1 MQFCCY
7 FYCKFFQ
14 IWRHLM
20 SHDNFFWRFCIR
32 STYKRMGLLC
42 IRLINKNKY
51 YHLTTWKF
59 CDNISISTWEK
70 KKDYFSSMANASNFM
85 QMCQYFLG
93 IDEKSRMCPLL
104 REIWSVVESS
114 RSLAICLRGG
124 MGSLEGVTETTQKG
138 EYHFKKVRIANSQ
151 SVNETIP
158 LL

>member
-7 FYCKFFQ
+7 FYCKCFQ

-85 QMCQYFLG
+85 QMCQYFFG
-93 IDEKSRMCPLL
+93 VDEKSRMCPFVKRNLK
-104 REIWSVVESS
+104 
-114 RSLAICLRGG
+114 CGG
-124 MGSLEGVTETTQKG
+124 IIEELGNMFGRWYGFTWGRYRDHSERRVSFQKG
-138 EYHFKKVRIANSQ
+138 
-151 SVNETIP
+151 
-158 LL
+158 